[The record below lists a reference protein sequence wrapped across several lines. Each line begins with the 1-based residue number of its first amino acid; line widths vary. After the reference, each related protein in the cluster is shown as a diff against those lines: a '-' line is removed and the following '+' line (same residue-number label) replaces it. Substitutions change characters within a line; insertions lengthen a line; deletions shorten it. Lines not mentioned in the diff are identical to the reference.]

1 MIGLT
6 TLAMVKLGA
15 KTVGAGLKYNAA
27 NKKADAL
34 SEKKGAA
41 MQADYERATAKNDY
55 LMKESAKKSA
65 QIGMERT
72 EQNIRASQSLA
83 KTRGKTMKLQ
93 GQSQQSQAMSGQ
105 IGASASVTSND
116 IMRQESDSLSAQMY
130 NNEVANMNLNN
141 KAVALHDTSINQ
153 FTDMKTTSGSGT
165 ANLSGA
171 VGVAGLTSILASD
184 EMGKIFDDYF
194 YPAATSVDT
203 SNLIPQFTPYNFLDT
218 GGSLL
223 DFPKMNFFG
232 LY

>member
-1 MIGLT
+1 MGILT
-6 TLAMVKLGA
+6 VTALAAL
-15 KTVGAGLKYNAA
+15 KTAPKMYAM
-27 NKKADAL
+27 NKKSDAM
-34 SEKKGAA
+34 SEKKAKA
-41 MQADYERATAKNDY
+41 QQADYERATAKNDF

-141 KAVALHDTSINQ
+141 KATALHDTSINQ
-153 FTDMKTTSGSGT
+153 FTDMKTTSGTGT
-165 ANLSGA
+165 PNLGA
-171 VGVAGLTSILASD
+171 AALVNDMFSLLASD
-184 EMGKIFDDYF
+184 EMGEIFDKYL
-194 YPAATSVDT
+194 YPELGTVVSGNTTGTS
-203 SNLIPQFTPYNFLDT
+203 SI
-218 GGSLL
+218 L

>member
-1 MIGLT
+1 MVYAAIQAAKAVTKFAGGQKKSA
-6 TLAMVKLGA
+6 AM
-15 KTVGAGLKYNAA
+15 
-27 NKKADAL
+27 
-34 SEKKGAA
+34 SEKKAKTQ
-41 MQADYERATAKNDY
+41 QADYERATAKNDY

-93 GQSQQSQAMSGQ
+93 GQSEQSQAMTGQ

-116 IMRQESDSLSAQMY
+116 IMRQESDSLAAQMY

-141 KAVALHDTSINQ
+141 KATALHDTSINQ
-153 FTDMKTTSGSGT
+153 FTDMKTTSGTGT
-165 ANLSGA
+165 PNLGA
-171 VGVAGLTSILASD
+171 AALVSDAFSLLASD
-184 EMGKIFDDYF
+184 EMGKIFDKYL
-194 YPAATSVDT
+194 YPSKGTVISGNTMGTSA
-203 SNLIPQFTPYNFLDT
+203 I
-218 GGSLL
+218 L

>member
-1 MIGLT
+1 MASTASTMTSSAEGLGVM
-6 TLAMVKLGA
+6 ARLG
-15 KTVGAGLKYNAA
+15 TMSLRYLGA
-27 NKKADAL
+27 NKKMDAL
-34 SEKKGAA
+34 SEKKGKA

-116 IMRQESDSLSAQMY
+116 IMRQESDSLAAQMY
-130 NNEVANMNLNN
+130 NNEVVNMNLNN
-141 KAVALHDTSINQ
+141 KATALHQTSINQ
-153 FTDMKTTSGSGT
+153 FTDMKTTSGTGT
-165 ANLSGA
+165 PNL
-171 VGVAGLTSILASD
+171 AGSVLVRDMSSLLSSK
-184 EMGKIFDDYF
+184 EMGKIFDEYF
-194 YPAATSVDT
+194 YPNSGTALSGNTTGTS
-203 SNLIPQFTPYNFLDT
+203 SI
-218 GGSLL
+218 L

>member
-15 KTVGAGLKYNAA
+15 KATGAGLKFNAM

-34 SEKKGAA
+34 DEKKAKT
-41 MQADYERATAKNDY
+41 MEADYQRATEKNDF

-141 KAVALHDTSINQ
+141 KATALHDTSINQ
-153 FTDMKTTSGSGT
+153 FTDMRTTSGSGT
-165 ANLSGA
+165 PNLAGA
-171 VGVAGLTSILASD
+171 FRAAGLTSILASE
-184 EMGKIFDDYF
+184 EMGAIFDSYF
-194 YPAATSVDT
+194 YPAK
-203 SNLIPQFTPYNFLDT
+203 
-218 GGSLL
+218 GGSMVDLSGTVSYGSGFNLL
-223 DFPKMNFFG
+223 DFTGGGGGG
-232 LY
+232 LLSIMA